1 MQFKAL
7 SQQFC
12 VNRVDCA
19 HVHLRFGSFKIC
31 SSNTKQSDTI
41 WAKQIKASSQQLY
54 VNNAVGADS
63 SNAVHLCCPS
73 TSGQSETCSFCL
85 ATGDFMF

>member
-1 MQFKAL
+1 MQIKAS

-12 VNRVDCA
+12 VNRVDFA
-19 HVHLRFGSFKIC
+19 HVNLRFGSIEVC
-31 SSNTKQSDTI
+31 SGNTKQSDTI

-54 VNNAVGADS
+54 VNSAVGADS
-63 SNAVHLCCPS
+63 SNAVHLCCTS
-73 TSGQSETCSFCL
+73 TSNQSETCSFCL